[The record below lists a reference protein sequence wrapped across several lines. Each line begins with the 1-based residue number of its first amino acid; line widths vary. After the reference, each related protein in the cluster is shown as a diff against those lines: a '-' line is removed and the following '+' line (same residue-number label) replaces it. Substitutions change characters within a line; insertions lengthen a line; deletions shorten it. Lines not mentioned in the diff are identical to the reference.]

1 MLNES
6 DIENVVSNLD
16 FEPFEHLSAD
26 QLRNEIKRLN
36 SKAGQLKMDL
46 HDLAEGLPDGFERL
60 PDLAARTY
68 ALFARLHAL
77 RQHLKTLETCR

>member
-6 DIENVVSNLD
+6 DVENVVNGLD

-26 QLRNEIKRLN
+26 QLRTEIKRLN

-46 HDLAEGLPDGFERL
+46 HDLAEGLPDRFELL

-68 ALFARLHAL
+68 ALFARLRAL
-77 RQHLKTLETCR
+77 RQRLKTLETCR

>member
-1 MLNES
+1 MLNER
-6 DIENVVSNLD
+6 DVENVVNDLA

-26 QLRNEIKRLN
+26 QLRSEIKRLN

-46 HDLAEGLPDGFERL
+46 HDLAEGLPDRFELL

-68 ALFARLHAL
+68 ALFARLHTL
-77 RQHLKTLETCR
+77 RHA